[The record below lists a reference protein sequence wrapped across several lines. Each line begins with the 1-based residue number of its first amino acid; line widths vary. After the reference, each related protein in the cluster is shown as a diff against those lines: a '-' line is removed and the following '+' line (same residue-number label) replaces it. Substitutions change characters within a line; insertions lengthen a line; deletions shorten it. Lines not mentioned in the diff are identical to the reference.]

1 MNPTDSAPD
10 RIRRRILKINSTSSN
25 PLLGGVSG
33 TTRGESA
40 SHASTAAVAAGR
52 SDVDLSPA
60 ARHLASLQ
68 DGNADIQTE
77 RVQQIRDALASGD
90 LHIDPSRIADGL
102 LASVRELLK

>member
-1 MNPTDSAPD
+1 M
-10 RIRRRILKINSTSSN
+10 KINSTSSN

-40 SHASTAAVAAGR
+40 SHASTGAAATR